1 MLSNE
6 KGMSNMS
13 KSKEMDMLNGGLAGK
28 LILFAVPLAF
38 SSILQQL
45 FNSADVAVVGRF
57 AGSTALAAVGSCA
70 ALVGIFVNLI
80 TGLSVGPNAVLANL
94 IGQNKR
100 DQISSMV
107 HTILSFS
114 LILGI
119 FLMLVGT
126 VSAKPILELSGT
138 PDSVIDQSLLYF
150 RIYCL
155 SVPFMLI
162 YNFGGAILRSYGDS
176 KRPMYYL
183 LISGVLN
190 VILNLIFVIG
200 AHLGV
205 AGVALATWMAN
216 ILSAS
221 LVVIHLHRRQDEF
234 GFSFRKIHI
243 DPEEIKRIMSI
254 GVPSGIQGA
263 IFSVSNVFIQS
274 GINSYG
280 ENAIAG
286 SSLAINFEYF
296 SYALAVA
303 FAQAAV
309 TFTSQNFGAG
319 NIKRCKK
326 IFWQCMFFGIFFS
339 ELLSMIF
346 MIWDDFFVGIYTTS
360 AAVAAFGISRLHQV
374 CSLEGLTATYEVE
387 SAALRG
393 MGKSIEPSV
402 VTILGTVVFRLIWLV
417 TIYRIWPSF
426 EMLMWVYVASWIFTG
441 GILFVIYMMH
451 MKKIEKRIA

>member
-1 MLSNE
+1 
-6 KGMSNMS
+6 MSNMS

-70 ALVGIFVNLI
+70 ALVGIYVNLI

-100 DQISSMV
+100 EQISSMV
-107 HTILSFS
+107 HSILSFS

-119 FLMLVGT
+119 LLMLVGMIT
-126 VSAKPILELSGT
+126 AKPILELSGT
-138 PDSVIDQSLLYF
+138 PDSVINQSLLYF

-190 VILNLIFVIG
+190 VILNLVFVIG

-221 LVVIHLHRRQDEF
+221 LVVIHLHRRKDEF
-234 GFSFRKIHI
+234 GFSFRKMHI

-326 IFWQCMFFGIFFS
+326 IFRECMVFGLVFS

-360 AAVAAFGISRLHQV
+360 AAVAAFGITRLHQV
-374 CSLEGLTATYEVE
+374 CALEGLTATYEVE

-441 GILFVIYMMH
+441 GILFVIYIMH
-451 MKKIEKRIA
+451 MRKIEKRTA